1 MKLCKKK
8 KKVSFNV
15 LGLFFFL
22 TKFLRHFSWGII
34 FLGGEGEQSQR

>member
-15 LGLFFFL
+15 LGLFFFFNQIFE
-22 TKFLRHFSWGII
+22 TF
-34 FLGGEGEQSQR
+34 FLGNYFFGG